1 MRGDARYFGKIANS
15 PEALTRLAAKL
26 SRRQRA
32 LVSVTR
38 PVRVATV
45 WVPGAAHEAMRGVA
59 LITAVTLLAEIG
71 DLTRFDSPRQ
81 LMSQL
86 GLVPPGG

>member
-1 MRGDARYFGKIANS
+1 MAKITAYVGLDVHKETISVAVAEGGVRGDARYFGKIANN

-38 PVRVATV
+38 PVRVAT
-45 WVPGAAHEAMRGVA
+45 AS
-59 LITAVTLLAEIG
+59 TAN
-71 DLTRFDSPRQ
+71 
-81 LMSQL
+81 
-86 GLVPPGG
+86 